1 MSGESSR
8 RINRRLATR
17 WLCGFERK
25 ADRFHEACLRRRRGL
40 ALQGR
45 EERCV
50 FALMGEVGVG
60 LDDIAALLD

>member
-17 WLCGFERK
+17 WLRCFERE
-25 ADRFHEACLRRRRGL
+25 ADRFHEARLRRCCGL
-40 ALQGR
+40 ALQGG

-50 FALMGEVGVG
+50 FSLMGEVGVG
-60 LDDIAALLD
+60 LDDVAALLD